1 MLCFSSIH
9 SLIYPTTYPSLF
21 LSFLPYYVH
30 SLFVTSITSFFL
42 HSSNPSLFPVFYLF
56 SFIVLSSFL
65 LSFLVS
71 FIPVC
76 FVHSFLL
83 SFILPLHPHYFVSY
97 FLLSF
102 IHFSFIP
109 SIIPTI
115 LLLFLFLFSFLLLL
129 FLLLSF
135 LQTFFPVCLH
145 FFRPPYFFPFFL
157 LSFLLPNFYLS
168 ILNIS
173 KYHTYMPANIWKFN
187 LQPSI
192 FQSVHSYTHYS
203 VFHPFFKLTSK
214 NVQIYK
220 LQPSKQSRYI
230 FNRPFLRPYIHII
243 ISHTSIHQP
252 SLLHIIQNST

>member
-9 SLIYPTTYPSLF
+9 SLIYPTTYLSLF
-21 LSFLPYYVH
+21 PSFLPYYVH
-30 SLFVTSITSFFL
+30 SLFVTLITSFFL

-71 FIPVC
+71 FIPC
-76 FVHSFLL
+76 LFRSFLPSFL
-83 SFILPLHPHYFVSY
+83 HSSFTSFLISFLTFFFPSFI
-97 FLLSF
+97 
-102 IHFSFIP
+102 FSFIP

-115 LLLFLFLFSFLLLL
+115 LLLFLFSFLLLL

-145 FFRPPYFFPFFL
+145 FFRPPFFFPFFL
-157 LSFLLPNFYLS
+157 PSFLLTNFYLS

-192 FQSVHSYTHYS
+192 FQSVHSYTHYY
-203 VFHPFFKLTSK
+203 VFLPFFKLTSK

-243 ISHTSIHQP
+243 ISHPSIHPP